1 MGIAQQDLVFKLS
14 SIGVRLEGEDE
25 TIDTEII
32 AAILA
37 GKKLTHQPRE
47 VILRDAESTAKAPP
61 VVRRPPPRR
70 TPANPLRRPPRRTII
85 QKVEPRIRAIPVR
98 ERARR
103 GDRHRRLH
111 AVRRARLE
119 SAVPAVDL
127 PLEESAADG
136 RAGRGRGR
144 GGQRARPAARGA
156 APGPRPTP
164 PAPARPASG

>member
-1 MGIAQQDLVFKLS
+1 MSKVRVSELAKKMGIAQQDLVFKLR

-32 AAILA
+32 AAILT

-47 VILRDAESTAKAPP
+47 VILRDAESTAKAPV

-98 ERARR
+98 ERAVEVAPASLRADAAGARNATKARPRR
-103 GDRHRRLH
+103 
-111 AVRRARLE
+111 
-119 SAVPAVDL
+119 SIP
-127 PLEESAADG
+127 
-136 RAGRGRGR
+136 AGR
-144 GGQRARPAARGA
+144 
-156 APGPRPTP
+156 
-164 PAPARPASG
+164 